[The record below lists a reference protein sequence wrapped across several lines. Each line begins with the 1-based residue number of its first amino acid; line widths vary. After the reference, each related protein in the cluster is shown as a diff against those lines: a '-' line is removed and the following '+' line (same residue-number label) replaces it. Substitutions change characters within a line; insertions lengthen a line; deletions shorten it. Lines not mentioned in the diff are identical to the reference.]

1 MSAKLTT
8 LDLLKITV
16 FWIKVNVVI
25 IIDHNVTNKIL
36 SRDSNFIVN
45 LSYDQSLVTLAFLW
59 EKLSQPQFYKDLVR
73 KNNFFEGPSWL
84 KFNNLRLALGVAL
97 KFYTS
102 VTKGLKLKIRKFW
115 GLISTFVEVIEGK
128 LVVGS
133 PPLPPLSQY
142 WIGLRNIFSNTSSSN
157 SSGARKDSTN
167 SFFKIFYTVR
177 SNSLSFILIIPTNWT
192 PRLEMQFHI
201 CTGSL

>member
-1 MSAKLTT
+1 MINIVEILMMSAKLTT
-8 LDLLKITV
+8 PDLLKITV

-25 IIDHNVTNKIL
+25 ISDHNVTNKIL

-115 GLISTFVEVIEGK
+115 GANFYVCRSYRGK
-128 LVVGS
+128 TGSRLS
-133 PPLPPLSQY
+133 PPSPPVPILN
-142 WIGLRNIFSNTSSSN
+142 RVKEHIF
-157 SSGARKDSTN
+157 
-167 SFFKIFYTVR
+167 
-177 SNSLSFILIIPTNWT
+177 
-192 PRLEMQFHI
+192 
-201 CTGSL
+201 